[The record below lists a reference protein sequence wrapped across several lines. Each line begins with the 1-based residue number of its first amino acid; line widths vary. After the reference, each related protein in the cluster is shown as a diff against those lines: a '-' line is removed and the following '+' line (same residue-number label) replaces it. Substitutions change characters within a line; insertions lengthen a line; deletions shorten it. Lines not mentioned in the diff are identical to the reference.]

1 MFLNVKRKLDLL
13 ENNDEENVENEYD
26 EDIN

>member
-13 ENNDEENVENEYD
+13 ENNDEENVESEYD